1 MAFAEKYT
9 GEYGEN
15 PNVFCCAYEAVYAM
29 CDALATLPEEFTR
42 DELNTAIGS
51 LTTLKGLN
59 GDMTWD
65 EVGNT
70 VKNYG
75 YMKVVDGEWIT
86 DGYYVAN

>member
-1 MAFAEKYT
+1 MLKI
-9 GEYGEN
+9 
-15 PNVFCCAYEAVYAM
+15 
-29 CDALATLPEEFTR
+29 
-42 DELNTAIGS
+42 TAIGN

-75 YMKVVDGEWIT
+75 YQRVVNGEWVT